1 MTALRKLKLV
11 IFIILISC
19 YSAMTKN
26 KTTIYSPF
34 SFSIDPMERLLLVN
48 FEKDPDKIYIGFE
61 PQVFNDTIN
70 GKGMLVI
77 AWRTDG
83 RVDVYHQPAL
93 SLDPDKYDIAGKGL
107 ANMVERPM
115 NDSFFEVLER
125 GVQCFVQFKDL
136 ENRMITVGIN
146 ENHQARRKPFGLLA
160 PMGHAAEN
168 PSAMPLV
175 YLHDFYFVRKNHTEI
190 SISIDGRKH
199 HPDRLPIPMDRRKMY
214 FARYSPD
221 PLIVTF
227 NPSFNGEMEK
237 LEMIDDKTAVSGQN
251 YFDLEKSGDN
261 YHIRKMYQHHSQHSI
276 QISFDPP
283 FPNIAHW
290 DEEASSAG
298 KFRIEGHISTG
309 SISGNYEILRMD
321 DGLKIQMHPDKGWRP
336 KANKLS
342 LRLLYTVAGIF
353 KNWPKS
359 YLWTADIKMNENE
372 HFHMQSSWERID
384 H

>member
-11 IFIILISC
+11 TFIIVISC

-93 SLDPDKYDIAGKGL
+93 RLDPDKYDIAGKGL

-115 NDSFFEVLER
+115 DDAYFEVLEK
-125 GVQCFVQFKDL
+125 GVQCFFHFKDL
-136 ENRMITVGIN
+136 KSRTIEVRIN
-146 ENHQARRKPFGLLA
+146 ENHPARRKPFGLLA

-175 YLHDFYFVRKNHTEI
+175 YLHDFYFVRKKHTEI
-190 SISIDGRKH
+190 SISIDGRVHK
-199 HPDRLPIPMDRRKMY
+199 PDRLPMPMDRRNMY

-221 PLIVTF
+221 PLIVTL
-227 NPSFNGEMEK
+227 NPAFKGEMEK
-237 LEMIDDKTAVSGQN
+237 LVMIDEKTAVSGHN
-251 YFDLEKSGDN
+251 YFELETKEN
-261 YHIRKMYQHHSQHSI
+261 KYYIKKMYQLHGEHTI
-276 QISFDPP
+276 QMTFNPP
-283 FPNIAHW
+283 FPNISETEKGE
-290 DEEASSAG
+290 DIRG
-298 KFRIEGHISTG
+298 KFRIDGDRSTG
-309 SISGNYEILRMD
+309 RITGIYSVKEYDGEIFIEMNPSGGWKPRPDKFSLRM
-321 DGLKIQMHPDKGWRP
+321 M
-336 KANKLS
+336 
-342 LRLLYTVAGIF
+342 YTFARVF
-353 KNWPKS
+353 KNWPKTYYWDARIS
-359 YLWTADIKMNENE
+359 FDENQLPI
-372 HFHMQSSWERID
+372 MQSHWERRK
-384 H
+384 